1 MMTRF
6 QQEISGAL
14 GEYWQK
20 SATQEV
26 EYAVKK
32 ANEKATVEADGAIK
46 WKNNGNYLMDDF
58 CERLE
63 YAGYSFS
70 REATARARDLQNEKF
85 FAEYRKNYQKPTEA
99 ELSEMRAA
107 FGEGTKVVDVIT
119 GREIQL

>member
-14 GEYWQK
+14 GDYWQK

-26 EYAVKK
+26 ENAVKE
-32 ANEKATVEADGAIK
+32 ANEKAIVEADGAIK

-58 CERLE
+58 CEKLE

-70 REATARARDLQNEKF
+70 REATARARDLQYEKIF
-85 FAEYRKNYQKPTEA
+85 EEYRRNYQEPTEE
-99 ELSEMRAA
+99 ELFEMRAA